1 MQHRYGVGHKTT
13 TEDLSKEGEHNMG
26 LARRLGAMKENTAQS
41 GDKNGKNK
49 GTWIGDH
56 DCCDFVGGEIKP
68 RRSWPSD
75 SYKYFEVDTLVRM
88 ELNPDRGYFEAVSQ
102 GLVEGGLSS
111 QNIFRKCTGQLNEQ
125 QENILTTDGLAKQK
139 RQEE

>member
-88 ELNPDRGYFEAVSQ
+88 ELNPDRGYFEAV
-102 GLVEGGLSS
+102 
-111 QNIFRKCTGQLNEQ
+111 RKCTGQLNEQ